1 MRRIAISVL
10 FAALVA
16 AVPIGVAG
24 AGQAAIEKPTR
35 IVSLSPSAT
44 EMLFAIGAGEQ
55 VIAVDEQSDFPKGAP
70 TTDLSGYEP
79 NVEAIAGYEPDAV
92 VMDSD
97 AIQGALTDLGIQVIV
112 LPAATTLDE
121 TYDQIEQLG
130 EITGHVNKA
139 EALVE
144 DMKSDI
150 DKIVAKVPDE
160 GATPETYWELDDT
173 FFSADSSTFIGRL
186 LELAGFSNIAD
197 EATGASEAGGYPQ
210 LSAEY
215 IVDSDPAVIFL
226 ADTECCRQSA
236 KSVAK
241 RPGFGDLSAVKKH
254 HVIELDDDVASRW
267 GPRVVKLLRILVK
280 ARSKV

>member
-1 MRRIAISVL
+1 MRRIAVSVL
-10 FAALVA
+10 FALAA

-24 AGQAAIEKPTR
+24 PAPAAIEKPTR
-35 IVSLSPSAT
+35 IISLSPSAT
-44 EMLFAIGAGEQ
+44 EMLFAIGAGKQ
-55 VIAVDEQSDFPKGAP
+55 VIAVDEQSDFPKNAP

-97 AIQGALTDLGIQVIV
+97 AIKGALTNLGIRLIV
-112 LPAATTLDE
+112 LPAATTLDD

-130 EITGHVNKA
+130 DITGHAKKA
-139 EALVE
+139 HALVE

-150 DKIVAKVPDE
+150 DELVDTIPDE
-160 GATPETYWELDDT
+160 GAAPKTYWEVEDT

-186 LELAGFSNIAD
+186 LKLAGFSNIAD

-215 IVDSDPAVIFL
+215 VVESDPAVIFL
-226 ADTECCRQSA
+226 ADTECCHETA
-236 KSVAK
+236 KTVAK
-241 RPGFGDLSAVKKH
+241 RPGFSDVTAVKKH

-267 GPRVVKLLRILVK
+267 GPRVVKLLRILVR
-280 ARSKV
+280 ARNKV

>member
-1 MRRIAISVL
+1 MSGL

-16 AVPIGVAG
+16 AVPIGVAD
-24 AGQAAIEKPTR
+24 AGQQAIEKPTK
-35 IVSLSPSAT
+35 IISLSPSAT
-44 EMLFAIGAGEQ
+44 EMLFAIGAGKQ
-55 VIAVDEQSDFPKGAP
+55 VIAVDDQSDFPKRAP

-150 DKIVAKVPDE
+150 DKIVATVPDE

-236 KSVAK
+236 KTVAK
-241 RPGFGDLSAVKKH
+241 RPGFGDLTAVKKH

-280 ARSKV
+280 ARNKV